1 MATKRGLDHAIPQQ
15 GPDYKP
21 VIALQFAVTLTAPGI
36 ASTEAAAHSVAA
48 GA

>member
-21 VIALQFAVTLTAPGI
+21 VIALQFAVTLTALGI